1 MAAEGDNIITY
12 IYRGGRG
19 EVIPD
24 DATQS
29 LWINRSQSSVRG
41 HSLTNLTSLRPFF
54 ILMSKGLKDWHS
66 SAAVP

>member
-24 DATQS
+24 DATHITVD
-29 LWINRSQSSVRG
+29 INRSQSSVRG

-54 ILMSKGLKDWHS
+54 ILMSKGLERRHS
-66 SAAVP
+66 